1 MSESNER
8 RMLKTYCIVLASGT
22 GTRFGGD
29 LPKQFVQVGGRMI
42 VEHTLVAVARAP
54 AVDEIV
60 MVVSAP
66 WRDAVERAVAQS
78 HVGKPVRIV
87 LGGTTRLA
95 SCRKGVESIA
105 DDDAKVL
112 VHNGVQP
119 FVTAAD
125 LDKCVAALDEYE
137 AVTVGSA
144 SVYTVLEL
152 DEKRELR
159 RIADRRF
166 TANDLGPECF
176 RIRLLRK
183 VLDLAVD
190 DETSTNLTG
199 LVLRSGLGKVF
210 VVDGDPANVKITYPD
225 DFMLARARIGTG
237 EGR

>member
-1 MSESNER
+1 MSESSER
-8 RMLKTYCIVLASGT
+8 RTLKTYCIVLASGT

-29 LPKQFVQVGGRMI
+29 MPKQFVQVGGRMI
-42 VEHTLVAVARAP
+42 VEYTLAAVARAS
-54 AVDEIV
+54 AVDEIIL
-60 MVVSAP
+60 VVSEP
-66 WRDAVERAVAQS
+66 WRAEIERVVAQS

-87 LGGTTRLA
+87 LGGATRLA

-125 LDKCVAALDEYE
+125 LDKCVIALDEYE

-152 DEKRELR
+152 DERRELR
-159 RIADRRF
+159 RIVDRRF

-176 RIRLLRK
+176 RLSLLRK
-183 VLDLAVD
+183 ALELAVD
-190 DETSTNLTG
+190 GEAATNLTG
-199 LVLRSGLGKVF
+199 FVLRSGLGKVF
-210 VVDGDPANVKITYPD
+210 VVDGDPANVKITYPV
-225 DFMLARARIGTG
+225 DFMLAQARLGTG